1 MDAHLR
7 PARRRRVAPP
17 GSAPVNTEAA
27 TSEREDRISQL
38 LGLFMAVIW
47 LAFLAFPIV
56 EILRSEGSG
65 LWKALNLGLLGL
77 FAAAYVWGMVF
88 ALTRPIPFSDTLY
101 RTSAILAALTAAIF
115 AVFSYLN
122 PGSLAL
128 GIFVVALVVIT
139 LPPRIGYTLGGMLT
153 VFITLHMAWTGV
165 AGALFN
171 SIITFSVYIYTLSS
185 SYFTRQGE
193 RETQT
198 ARREAALDERERVAR
213 DVHDVLGHT
222 LTVIS
227 LKSELA
233 AKLIDRDP
241 ARARTEL
248 LAVNELSRQ
257 AIGEVRATVAGLTN
271 RSLATELA
279 TIRTLTSDV
288 GLNLTITGSADD
300 ADPRHRILFGWVAR
314 EAMTNVVRHAKASA
328 VRIEIGESWLSVVD
342 DGVGLGSAA
351 EGNGLRGLRHRVED
365 VGGKLTISP
374 GPAGQ
379 GTKVEVRM

>member
-27 TSEREDRISQL
+27 TSAREDRISQL
-38 LGLFMAVIW
+38 IGLFMAVIW

-56 EILRSEGSG
+56 EILRSEGNG

-128 GIFVVALVVIT
+128 GIFVVAIVVIT
-139 LPPRIGYTLGGMLT
+139 LPPRIGYPLGGLIAA
-153 VFITLHMAWTGV
+153 FITLRMAWTGSS
-165 AGALFN
+165 GALFTA
-171 SIITFSVYIYTLSS
+171 IITFSVYIYTLGS

-193 RETQT
+193 RENRA

-257 AIGEVRATVAGLTN
+257 AIGEVRATVSGLTN
-271 RSLATELA
+271 RSLTAELA

-328 VRIEIGESWLSVVD
+328 VRIEIGESWLSVID

-365 VGGKLTISP
+365 VGGKVTISP

>member
-17 GSAPVNTEAA
+17 GSAHVNTEAA
-27 TSEREDRISQL
+27 ASAREDRISQL
-38 LGLFMAVIW
+38 IGLFMAVIW

-128 GIFVVALVVIT
+128 GIFVVAIVVIT
-139 LPPRIGYTLGGMLT
+139 LPPRIGYPLGGLIAA
-153 VFITLHMAWTGV
+153 FITLRMAWTGSS
-165 AGALFN
+165 GALFTA
-171 SIITFSVYIYTLSS
+171 IITFSVYIYTLGS

-314 EAMTNVVRHAKASA
+314 EAMTNVVRHAKARA
-328 VRIEIGESWLSVVD
+328 VRIEIGESWLSVID

-365 VGGKLTISP
+365 VGGKMTISP

>member
-17 GSAPVNTEAA
+17 GSAHVNTEAA
-27 TSEREDRISQL
+27 TSAREDRISQL
-38 LGLFMAVIW
+38 IGLFMAVIW

-128 GIFVVALVVIT
+128 GIFVVAIVVIT

-171 SIITFSVYIYTLSS
+171 SIITFSVYIYTLAS

>member
-1 MDAHLR
+1 M
-7 PARRRRVAPP
+7 
-17 GSAPVNTEAA
+17 NTEAA
-27 TSEREDRISQL
+27 ASAREDRISQL
-38 LGLFMAVIW
+38 IGLFMAVIW

-128 GIFVVALVVIT
+128 GIFVVAIVVIT

-171 SIITFSVYIYTLSS
+171 AIITFSVYIYTLAS

-328 VRIEIGESWLSVVD
+328 VRIEIGESWLSVID

-365 VGGKLTISP
+365 VGGKMTISP

>member
-1 MDAHLR
+1 M
-7 PARRRRVAPP
+7 
-17 GSAPVNTEAA
+17 NTEAA
-27 TSEREDRISQL
+27 TSAREDRISQL

-56 EILRSEGSG
+56 EILRSEGNG

-128 GIFVVALVVIT
+128 GIFVVAIVVIT
-139 LPPRIGYTLGGMLT
+139 LPPRIGYPLGGLIAA
-153 VFITLHMAWTGV
+153 FITLRMAWTGSS
-165 AGALFN
+165 GALFTA
-171 SIITFSVYIYTLSS
+171 IITFSVYIYTLGS

-193 RETQT
+193 RENCA

-314 EAMTNVVRHAKASA
+314 EAMTNVVRHAKARA
-328 VRIEIGESWLSVVD
+328 VRIEIGESWLSVID

>member
-27 TSEREDRISQL
+27 TSAREDRISQL

-56 EILRSEGSG
+56 EILRSEGNG

-128 GIFVVALVVIT
+128 GIFVVAIVVIT
-139 LPPRIGYTLGGMLT
+139 LPPRIGYPLGGLIAA
-153 VFITLHMAWTGV
+153 FITLRMAWTGSS
-165 AGALFN
+165 GALFTA
-171 SIITFSVYIYTLSS
+171 IITFSVYIYTLAS

>member
-1 MDAHLR
+1 M
-7 PARRRRVAPP
+7 
-17 GSAPVNTEAA
+17 NTEAA
-27 TSEREDRISQL
+27 ASAREDRISQL
-38 LGLFMAVIW
+38 LGIFMAVIW
-47 LAFLAFPIV
+47 LAFLAFPIA
-56 EILRSEGSG
+56 EILHSNHSG
-65 LWKALNLGLLGL
+65 AWKAFILGLLGV
-77 FAAAYVWGMVF
+77 FAVSYVWGMIF
-88 ALTRPIPFSDTLY
+88 ALTRPAPFSDTLY
-101 RTSAILAALTAAIF
+101 RTSVVVVVLDGALF
-115 AVFSYLN
+115 AVFGYLA

-139 LPPRIGYTLGGMLT
+139 LPPRIGYPLGGLIAA
-153 VFITLHMAWTGV
+153 FITLRMAWTGNS
-165 AGALFN
+165 GALFTA
-171 SIITFSVYIYTLSS
+171 IIALSVYVSTLSS

-257 AIGEVRATVAGLTN
+257 AIGEVRATVSGLTN

-328 VRIEIGESWLSVVD
+328 VHIEIGQSWLSVVD
-342 DGVGLGSAA
+342 DGVGLDSAA

>member
-1 MDAHLR
+1 M
-7 PARRRRVAPP
+7 
-17 GSAPVNTEAA
+17 NTEAA
-27 TSEREDRISQL
+27 ASAREDRISQL
-38 LGLFMAVIW
+38 IGLFMAVIW

-115 AVFSYLN
+115 VVFSYLN

-128 GIFVVALVVIT
+128 GIFVVAIVVIT

-171 SIITFSVYIYTLSS
+171 AIITFSVYIYTLGS

-328 VRIEIGESWLSVVD
+328 VRIEIGESWLSVID

>member
-27 TSEREDRISQL
+27 ASAREDRISQL

-128 GIFVVALVVIT
+128 GIFVVAIVVIT

-171 SIITFSVYIYTLSS
+171 AIITFSVYIYTLAS

-328 VRIEIGESWLSVVD
+328 VHIEIGESWLSVVD
-342 DGVGLGSAA
+342 DGVGLDSAA